1 MAKGAIAKQEVINK
15 IKEIFPDAFEYGKE
29 LRIPM
34 DEDGVRVEIKVTL
47 TCAKTNVGG
56 EGGPVE
62 SGSKPLDFS
71 DAAPANIEPSA
82 EEKQNIAEL
91 MSRLGL

>member
-15 IKEIFPDAFEYGKE
+15 IKEVFPDAFEYGKE

-56 EGGPVE
+56 EGGSVE